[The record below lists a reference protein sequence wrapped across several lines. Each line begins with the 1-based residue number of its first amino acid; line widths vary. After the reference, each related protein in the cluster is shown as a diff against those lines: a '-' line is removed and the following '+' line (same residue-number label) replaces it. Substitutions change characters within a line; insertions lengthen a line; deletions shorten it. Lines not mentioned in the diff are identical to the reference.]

1 MNAYELEPWHDL
13 FVAAAGASAALAG
26 LIFVAVSINIERI
39 LALQGVA
46 NRALQA
52 LVQLIVVVIVSLL
65 ALAPQATSTLGIE
78 LIAVGL
84 IAVVFSFR
92 LTPTA
97 STAAAEEADSLRSRQ
112 ILIALGTVPFV
123 IAGLSLIAES
133 GGGLYW
139 VMAGIVLATIGSVT
153 NAWVLLVEIL
163 R

>member
-1 MNAYELEPWHDL
+1 MNAYELEPWHDF

-39 LALQGVA
+39 LQLDGVA

-52 LVQLIVVVIVSLL
+52 LVQLIVVVIASLL
-65 ALAPQATSTLGIE
+65 ALTPQGNTALGVE
-78 LIAVGL
+78 LIVIGLFAAVFSVRLIGSPTDPRALESLTGRRFLMAVGTL
-84 IAVVFSFR
+84 
-92 LTPTA
+92 
-97 STAAAEEADSLRSRQ
+97 
-112 ILIALGTVPFV
+112 PFA
-123 IAGLSLIAES
+123 IAGLSLIADS

-139 VMAGIVLATIGSVT
+139 LLAGIVLATIGSVI

>member
-39 LALQGVA
+39 LQLEGMA

-52 LVQLIVVVIVSLL
+52 LVQLIVVVVVSIL
-65 ALAPQATSTLGIE
+65 ALAPQANSTLGIE
-78 LIAVGL
+78 LIVIGL
-84 IAVVFSFR
+84 IAVVFSHR
-92 LTPTA
+92 LIGSPTDPRGVA
-97 STAAAEEADSLRSRQ
+97 SLRSRRV
-112 ILIALGTVPFV
+112 LMAFGTVPFA
-123 IAGLSLIAES
+123 IAGLSLVAES

-139 VMAGIVLATIGSVT
+139 VMAGVVLATIGAVV

>member
-1 MNAYELEPWHDL
+1 MNAYELEPWHDF

-39 LALQGVA
+39 IQLEGLA

-52 LVQLIVVVIVSLL
+52 LVQLIVVVIVSVL

-78 LIAVGL
+78 LVVIGL
-84 IAVVFSFR
+84 FAVVFSHR
-92 LTPTA
+92 LIGSPTDPRGLA
-97 STAAAEEADSLRSRQ
+97 SLQSRRV
-112 ILIALGTVPFV
+112 LMALGTVPFV
-123 IAGLSLIAES
+123 VAGLSLIAES

-139 VMAGIVLATIGSVT
+139 LMAGIVLATIGSVV

>member
-1 MNAYELEPWHDL
+1 MSAFELEPWHDF

-39 LALQGVA
+39 LQLEGMA

-52 LVQLIVVVIVSLL
+52 LVQLIVVVVVSIL
-65 ALAPQATSTLGIE
+65 ALAPQANSTLGIE
-78 LIAVGL
+78 LIVFGL
-84 IAVVFSFR
+84 IALVFSLR
-92 LTPTA
+92 LIGSP
-97 STAAAEEADSLRSRQ
+97 SDPRGAESLPARRVVM
-112 ILIALGTVPFV
+112 AFGTVPFV
-123 IAGLSLIAES
+123 VAGVSLIADS

-139 VMAGIVLATIGSVT
+139 LMAGIVLATIGSVV

>member
-1 MNAYELEPWHDL
+1 VSAYELEPWHDF

-39 LALQGVA
+39 LQLEGVA

-52 LVQLIVVVIVSLL
+52 LVQLIVVVVVSIL
-65 ALAPQATSTLGIE
+65 ALAPQANSTLGIE
-78 LIAVGL
+78 LIVIGV
-84 IAVVFSFR
+84 IAVVFSLR
-92 LTPTA
+92 LIGMPTDPR
-97 STAAAEEADSLRSRQ
+97 AAESLNSRRV
-112 ILIALGTVPFV
+112 LMALGTVPFV

-139 VMAGIVLATIGSVT
+139 VMAGVVLATIGSVI